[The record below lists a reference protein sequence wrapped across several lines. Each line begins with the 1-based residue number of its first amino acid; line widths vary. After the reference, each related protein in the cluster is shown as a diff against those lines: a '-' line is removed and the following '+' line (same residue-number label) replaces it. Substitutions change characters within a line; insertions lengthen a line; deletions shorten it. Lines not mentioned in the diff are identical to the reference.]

1 MGREAQLKRV
11 RKGQRAAP
19 PPVGKGLRSSRG
31 IWLGTAGLVLVIA
44 AIATALALR
53 SQSSSPPPAAQPS
66 AADSNAPA
74 ALVEAADGVGFEPT
88 TEPGVGQIEDKPA
101 SAATAPRS
109 PALLSR
115 GVPAPAFSLQT
126 PQGQTVRLSDF
137 RGKTVLLEFFATW
150 CPHCQAEAPH
160 LKAMAEALDKSRF
173 AFVSIN
179 ADSED
184 AASVFAYHR
193 YFGLP
198 FPALLDPGSPPG
210 SFHQQGGAGPITQRY
225 GLQAYPTFYV
235 IDHKGRVFWATD
247 GEQPD
252 ALVRAKLDAAAR
264 AG

>member
-1 MGREAQLKRV
+1 MGKQARLKKERRDAV
-11 RKGQRAAP
+11 
-19 PPVGKGLRSSRG
+19 PPVGARPSNARW
-31 IWLGTAGLVLVIA
+31 IWV
-44 AIATALALR
+44 ATAAAGATIAIVAGVLAMR
-53 SQSSSPPPAAQPS
+53 ASSASPPPAASPS
-66 AADSNAPA
+66 ASDQNASPE
-74 ALVEAADGVGFEPT
+74 LVQAADAVGFKPS
-88 TEPGVGQIEDKPA
+88 TEPGVGVWEDKPA
-101 SAATAPRS
+101 SAAKPPRS
-109 PALLSR
+109 TALL
-115 GVPAPAFSLQT
+115 APGTAAPQFALST
-126 PQGQTVRLSDF
+126 PQGKTVSLADF

-160 LKAMAEALDKSRF
+160 LKTIADSMDASTF

-198 FPALLDPGSPPG
+198 FPSLLDPGSPAG
-210 SFHQQGGAGPITQRY
+210 SFHQQGAAGPVTESY

-235 IDHKGRVFWATD
+235 IDARGKVFWATD

-252 ALVRAKLDAAAR
+252 ALIRAKLQAAAG